1 MLYEFYILGT
11 LAPDVRSQYTKKP
24 YLRFDK
30 APETFFLS
38 ALRALLTR
46 RGREPSVSIRKKYP
60 LEPRVYF
67 RCYWGIKIK
76 DDRFCYFWKP
86 YLLVTDCTVREIYS
100 ERFFFFH
107 FTSSG
112 KFAWTTFF
120 AGDWEVICSVEFSNL
135 VKTIHFTIYI
145 LIIILSLE
153 SYVTNF
159 HTQRV
164 VVYIWEK

>member
-11 LAPDVRSQYTKKP
+11 LAPEVRSQYTKKP

-38 ALRALLTR
+38 ALRASLTR
-46 RGREPSVSIRKKYP
+46 LGREPSVSMRKKYP

-86 YLLVTDCTVREIYS
+86 DLLVTDCTVREIYS
-100 ERFFFFH
+100 ERFFFFILLVVENLPEQRSSQVIEKLYVRLNLATWLRR
-107 FTSSG
+107 FTLQYTY
-112 KFAWTTFF
+112 W
-120 AGDWEVICSVEFSNL
+120 
-135 VKTIHFTIYI
+135 
-145 LIIILSLE
+145 
-153 SYVTNF
+153 
-159 HTQRV
+159 
-164 VVYIWEK
+164 